1 MSHYTSGCSSICRSS
16 GAEAVQFHTERTE
29 VLSSASLQPL
39 FIWMGRS
46 PKITFFLTHQEHIL
60 VIEQLIQVFG
70 VLHMYTATAQPCGFL
85 SSSTLWISLRFK

>member
-39 FIWMGRS
+39 FIWMGKVPKDYIISDTPGTHFSDRTIDSGVRS
-46 PKITFFLTHQEHIL
+46 
-60 VIEQLIQVFG
+60 
-70 VLHMYTATAQPCGFL
+70 TADVHCH
-85 SSSTLWISLRFK
+85 SSTLWVSVFLNTMDFIEV